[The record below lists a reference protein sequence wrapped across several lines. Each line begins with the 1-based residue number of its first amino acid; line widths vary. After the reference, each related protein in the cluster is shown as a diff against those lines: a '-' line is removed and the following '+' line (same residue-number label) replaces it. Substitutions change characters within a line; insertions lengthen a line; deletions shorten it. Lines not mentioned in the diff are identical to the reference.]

1 MRRTGPSLP
10 SGLRGNVSLSIST
23 MSRGESKSRPG
34 FWATRCSATNSIASI
49 TGDVT
54 VPSLPAQRLIIG
66 QAELT
71 FGVLEDALHPIA
83 VPLHLGQTQRLRVS
97 WGVGQAVLDRPR
109 KGAYLTQLQGFRSD
123 KY

>member
-1 MRRTGPSLP
+1 
-10 SGLRGNVSLSIST
+10 
-23 MSRGESKSRPG
+23 
-34 FWATRCSATNSIASI
+34 
-49 TGDVT
+49 

-123 KY
+123 KSPDVHRDDMTEKIVHCRQNVFLYQSQIGLNRTKTRATYLNRRRQRRLFKAI